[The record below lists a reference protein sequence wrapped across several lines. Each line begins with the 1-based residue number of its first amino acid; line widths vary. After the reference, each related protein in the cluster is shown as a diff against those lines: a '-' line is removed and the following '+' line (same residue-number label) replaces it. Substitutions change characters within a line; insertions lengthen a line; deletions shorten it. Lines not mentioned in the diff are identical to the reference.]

1 MYRIR
6 RQMGLVMFWFFGL
19 LLMIT
24 WADSYTD
31 RIPAPRNLTSSIK
44 NPFDVT
50 WSWSPPDGVAADKGC
65 IKYESSLNSKNH
77 VRNFSLSRE
86 VYFALNDEI
95 HFHVKAFNICDPS
108 KDGEW
113 ANISLPAPPGDV
125 ESPVKHFQCVIYEEG
140 CMNCTWQPGTKPHF
154 AYSLY
159 YWQTNL
165 GELQACSEYIVSDG
179 ERQGCHFHESRQP
192 WNASRIVYI
201 LVNGSQD
208 YAEVRPFHSA
218 VDPQTIVKPYPPN
231 ITSITL
237 KENKL
242 FVEWAEPSH
251 FPTRCIAFDLRYKD
265 SVLTHWKD
273 ITGIKD
279 PKFSFDIELK
289 KKYMVQVRSQYNG
302 YCGSKSSGEWSE
314 VKHYGEAAET
324 DRTLY
329 IVVLIVAPLVVAAA
343 AITLLVYLKRL
354 KIYLLPPIP
363 DPGKLF
369 KDMFERNGEMLNWT
383 MQAKECQI
391 SIPKEEVCIP
401 VLVEVE
407 QELECISDY
416 QNLKRTGTG
425 KGSEELL

>member
-1 MYRIR
+1 MRKHESGNR
-6 RQMGLVMFWFFGL
+6 KRSLGWKPGAGKLEVNV
-19 LLMIT
+19 T
-24 WADSYTD
+24 VDSEHLRKPTRVWLHDHVLKGWGVD

-95 HFHVKAFNICDPS
+95 HFHVKAFNICDSS

-113 ANISLPAPPGDV
+113 ANISLPAPP
-125 ESPVKHFQCVIYEEG
+125 
-140 CMNCTWQPGTKPHF
+140 
-154 AYSLY
+154 
-159 YWQTNL
+159 
-165 GELQACSEYIVSDG
+165 
-179 ERQGCHFHESRQP
+179 
-192 WNASRIVYI
+192 
-201 LVNGSQD
+201 
-208 YAEVRPFHSA
+208 
-218 VDPQTIVKPYPPN
+218 VKPYPPN

-242 FVEWAEPSH
+242 FVEWAELSH

-265 SVLTHWKD
+265 SILTRWKD
-273 ITGIKD
+273 LTGIKD

-354 KIYLLPPIP
+354 QIYLLPPIP

-391 SIPKEEVCIP
+391 FIPKEEVCIP